1 MKIPAFKSHQKIFLY
16 GGRNPCWPYI
26 LYCTVLYTYYT
37 VLYCILYCIKHFIAN
52 PYFEQWQTIFR
63 YVEGVQCVVLRM
75 SSRFLKIEHTGNE
88 FVSFNQDLGA
98 TWTTIRFSTCL
109 AGNQQHTGLD
119 NVFLRV
125 SNLIAT
131 RLKGEEMRQ
140 KPFTLCSI
148 LSW

>member
-1 MKIPAFKSHQKIFLY
+1 MKIPAFKKHQKIFSY
-16 GGRNPCWPYI
+16 GGNIWGAQSVLVLHTIPYQI
-26 LYCTVLYTYYT
+26 YSF
-37 VLYCILYCIKHFIAN
+37 FIAN
-52 PYFEQWQTIFR
+52 PCLERWQTIFH

-131 RLKGEEMRQ
+131 RLKGVGMRQ

-148 LSW
+148 LS